1 MPTPNAIEIYGPTI
15 EAAPVLLESGRS
27 FSRSET
33 GFDKLSLKMWGFT
46 ANPTNYATTQFP
58 AGGSATSLGYANMFC
73 SSVNISQVSNQVYTF
88 DVEYVGLIGTQP
100 VKRTISSK
108 SQSYTTGSIT
118 IPGSPPVTV
127 EQAQGQY
134 INLSCQFN
142 YVTVSMPAT
151 DATPVPP
158 GGAGSLPA
166 YPANPFTSITTPIYN
181 YPSGWIREGLEVDM
195 VNGTDRATSIFLVK
209 ENWVYVYPVMP
220 G

>member
-15 EAAPVLLESGRS
+15 EAAPILLESGRS

-46 ANPTNYATTQFP
+46 ANPTSYANTQFP
-58 AGGSATSLGYANMFC
+58 AGGSALSLGYANMFC

-100 VKRTISSK
+100 IKRTISSK
-108 SQSYTTGSIT
+108 SQSYTTGSID
-118 IPGSPPVTV
+118 IPGVGVVS
-127 EQAQGQY
+127 QAQGQY

-142 YVTVSMPAT
+142 YVTTSMPST
-151 DATPVPP
+151 TATPVAPSPP
-158 GGAGSLPA
+158 GLPSPPTA
-166 YPANPFTSITTPIYN
+166 PFTSITTPIYN

-195 VNGTDRATSIFLVK
+195 VNGANVATSIFLVK
-209 ENWVYVYPVMP
+209 ESWVYVYPVMP

>member
-1 MPTPNAIEIYGPTI
+1 MPTPDAIEIYGPAI

-46 ANPTNYATTQFP
+46 ANPTSYANTQFP
-58 AGGSATSLGYANMFC
+58 AGGSALSLGYANMFC
-73 SSVNISQVSNQVYTF
+73 SNVNISQVSNQVYTF

-108 SQSYTTGSIT
+108 SQSYTTGSIDV
-118 IPGSPPVTV
+118 PGVGVVS
-127 EQAQGQY
+127 QAQGQY

-142 YVTVSMPAT
+142 YVTVTMPAT

-209 ENWVYVYPVMP
+209 ENWVYVYPIMP